1 MQSVSQKSEKYGFS
15 DRTQGGQIWFLQGAG
30 LSWKMAKKAKG
41 PNENY
46 GASNCYSERN
56 FSNLSPKGATLM
68 LQLARVDEIRVDSW

>member
-1 MQSVSQKSEKYGFS
+1 
-15 DRTQGGQIWFLQGAG
+15 
-30 LSWKMAKKAKG
+30 MAKKAKG

-68 LQLARVDEIRVDSW
+68 LQLARVDEIRVDSWNGGHCYAI